1 MLQIPIST
9 VAKPSR
15 SGSGRWSSKALVTSL
30 LLLAGGQASAQ
41 TTGQWGGQGTGSF
54 DWQSVLN
61 WNTGI
66 VPNAIGDGA
75 VFGFTPGGTQTVFLN
90 GAVTLGSLQFSN
102 ERGGRFV
109 LAPGT
114 GGSLIFN
121 SGAGTATLLK
131 TGTGTTQISAPITLT
146 ENLTAQIN
154 QGTMV
159 LSGVISGADFGLI
172 KNGDGMLVLS
182 SGSNFTGGN
191 VLNGGITLVN
201 APTTALGTGTEFT
214 TVNPGATLA
223 LSTATGAAGMNMGTK
238 PISIEGNGYLGM
250 GAIRNMLGVNT
261 NTVAGA
267 ITMQGAALIQ
277 SDNTGGAMTLS
288 GALGVDHALGLNA
301 FASLNF
307 DSLISGSA
315 DITKYGMG
323 YLRFQ
328 NLANTYSGTISATL
342 GELRSK
348 SNGAGGYNSVSAF
361 NMTNGLLYVLQES
374 GNAIDNDRFSDSSTI
389 TLNGSRIRM
398 QTVQTLSH
406 TETLGPVTFQNGG
419 NVIDMR
425 SVNNGQTQDLIL
437 TSLTRGTTGAT
448 MLFNLDGL
456 PTGAQ
461 QLGTGT
467 QSRILN
473 LDTVGMTNGIV
484 NGWTTTRLS
493 NTAGEFVKYGANG
506 YTALVAADYSIDT
519 AQTGWAATQNIKLTL
534 AATLTGD
541 RTINSLNM
549 YSDTARTLDLG
560 GNTLTV
566 DSGGVLISRGAST
579 TSTHTISNG
588 SLTAG
593 PGPGSTYELFIH
605 HSNANLNL
613 SAVIVDNGANPVS
626 LVKTGPN
633 LLSLLN
639 TQLYTGKTFIN
650 EGQLREWIG
659 YAADNSAYSALG
671 GGNLHIQGS
680 VIGQSTFD
688 TDRDILR
695 ALGSGAGQVQITGG
709 SGGGF
714 GAYGRAIQVNFGGAG
729 DAVVWG
735 SAHFNPSMFTL
746 NGGTASHALT
756 MVNPLDLGGQQR
768 YIRLDGAASGAG
780 RGAIGRFENDVY
792 NGGIV
797 KRGGGTL
804 LIDQPKTYESGT
816 LIDEGLVW
824 VRGSGNLG
832 ADIFGNDVQVG
843 AAGALHL
850 ESPGHIGANQRIFL
864 QNASNDN
871 ASAIGFGA
879 GYGDG
884 SGISFQSFTATGG
897 GLQDTGGNNIFIVNN
912 QAGNARNVAVQMN
925 GMGPTSV
932 DFTGMIAAVSPNV
945 RVWFGATSA
954 NGIFT
959 GDTLSPTGHGAG
971 DLAFRLGSG
980 GGTLT
985 IQKANVL
992 SGALP
997 LFIGAIDATARTNI
1011 GGAVYLPESQ
1021 NYSGLLTIGSGGLLV
1036 VGRDGALS
1044 TGNST
1049 INLRGGELRVS
1060 VASGLYSGIDN
1071 QYAARKID
1079 ISGGN
1084 ASMRVESLNG
1094 AGGSLVTMDTLR
1106 MDGADRVLT
1115 VTSTTTRQNGLLFL
1129 GKTTLNHTAAG
1140 NTFFDVGFDNQGFN
1154 SGFLYLMGEVEQTG
1168 TGNRALVKRLGGTL
1182 VLGAANTYAGITQ
1195 LQQGNLVLSH
1205 TSAAGLATTINM
1217 AVNSDRTA
1225 RLQLLINGAGPH
1237 HYNYGLNFTA
1247 GTNNSNRIVTVGPAS
1262 LGAGNA
1268 NQEVQVSSITWA
1280 ALAGVTNFDLITDG
1294 AHGYRFT
1301 VNGNVTLSRDINFRT
1316 RGALTTIN
1324 GQITG
1329 AFNVLKGDQGTL
1341 WLKGANTYTGTTTVN
1356 NGYLI
1361 LENNGALGAG
1371 ASAVTFGST
1380 ASSQILLAG
1389 ERTIS
1394 RNITNSATGGVQ
1406 TLGGLDAGAKTFSGN
1421 VVTTRAVNVT
1431 AVTGGDV
1438 SFTGTVSSA
1447 GGINKVGNGNV
1458 VLNPASGT
1466 GNTYTGATIVTAGTL
1481 IGQAQATSG
1490 SPFGVNSAFTL
1501 GNGTLQLDGLAG
1513 ANGSATSTGVLTI
1526 SGGSRIVINDQAN
1539 DAFTTTLGFGSLT
1552 RAGGGTVTF
1561 VPQLGNLGTQEII
1574 TFGSA
1579 PALTNGIIGT
1589 WAVATASGSSN
1600 AANYVT
1606 TTGSGPF
1613 SVVTAAYG
1621 GTGNLDSAAGS
1632 TQVFNAGATPSTLT
1646 ADRAVYAFRAD
1657 ANVNL
1662 NGFTLN
1668 VGSDGQAGI
1677 ILNNG
1682 ASITGS
1688 SGSALNFG
1696 NNLLSLYVDDAAT
1709 SSISVALTNV
1719 RDNSTN
1725 TFSTNVEPAVNNA
1738 PVFVKF
1744 GRGTLELNAAASFQ
1758 GGILVS
1764 EGTLRAGAANVFP
1777 TFRNLNASTGSIVT
1791 IAPGATVD
1799 LNGFD
1804 QEFGNL
1810 SGPRAGAEFQ
1820 FSGGTLNLGSATLTV
1835 GRESPGTTATQT
1847 FSGQIIGGAGSK
1859 IIKVGT
1865 GRLVFDNIN
1874 GSLPNSLETLE
1885 ISQGIVRTWL
1895 NDQSWATPTSVASA
1909 LPSSTTVLLRGGE
1922 WEAYAIG
1929 DSTTNQQTIFIGN
1942 NVVHQ
1947 GADSTLDSN
1956 RPTGGGG
1963 NKLLIM
1969 GSLTLDLQR
1978 MLITGGNTYIPR
1990 FDGQTTLTHHARIQ
2004 TDTQLVLAG
2013 GVSDGGSGYTMNK
2026 TGGSDLTIDGDN
2038 SATWSGGL
2046 VVTQG
2051 TVFFGTRGA
2060 DEIRS
2065 PGITLAYNSQ
2075 ANAGTGDIIINQGFT
2090 TTTAIRLMSPDNVL
2104 TAQGQRV
2111 QTFGS
2116 EASGTIRIDIGTD
2129 ARVSDY
2135 GLRSTTNGSLSLGLG
2150 DGGLYTHALDQAAM
2164 GSGRWGISAFQ
2175 GSTYYMPATLGAGFD
2190 DTYRFT
2196 GTSAGIL
2203 ALLTPNLLTGDN
2215 AVVLGRS
2222 PVNVG
2227 NVPTGSLSQVRTY
2240 GSQNY
2245 TGNTVIHR
2253 GADFGSVGNLL
2264 SFHGDY
2270 ATPEF
2275 EVYGRLEARGDGR
2288 FTNDAGDQVNN
2299 VILRPGGALR
2309 LDYLM
2314 DVNDQFVVSRQDN
2327 SNLGLYENKWGDSTP
2342 MILDGAQLGL
2352 INSSGRVNQEVIGE
2366 ITVKGGAGI
2375 LMERSGTNGQ
2385 SILITNDGIVRSGQA
2400 LLSIR
2405 NTTAAELGSSAL
2417 QSQKIFIN
2425 DPAWVT
2431 ANMNNGMFNPWML
2444 SVSSLGYLGYNTDT
2458 GLVNVPFTTG
2468 TGAPFL
2474 AGLNS
2479 TSIAHYSTAGN
2490 ATLTGTV
2497 NAYALRLT
2505 GTTTLTG
2512 HQINIHSGGLITN
2525 GAVTLGSN
2533 LYFGNGTT
2541 PVEGILFS
2549 ADSTLTVNGVLTA
2562 ANLTRGGPSTLTLAN
2577 TGNNITGN
2585 IQINGGTL
2593 IANAPGTLGSASTV
2607 TLHADYFNN
2616 NNGSQMPLLSLRTAS
2631 ANGTYNHQVV
2641 VAENVPI
2648 ARIELNRSSGTGSG
2662 TISIGSLD
2670 IQGTSGAA
2678 GTLLQIENNN
2688 SYNFT
2693 VNGATTVGG
2702 SSPVGIRV
2710 SAGTALLTGD
2720 FSSAASITKSGN
2732 GTLRMNGNNAGFT
2745 GGMTVNRG
2753 EWYTTGNTS
2762 DAGGSGNVVSNFGA
2776 IRMANTSGTTGA
2788 RFDAAG
2794 QTLTLNGQTT
2804 LITQRV
2810 GSTNAHISIGAA
2822 NNGNVLTT
2830 NNSPWIIF
2838 QSASFGDQINI
2849 NSSVVIN
2856 DAPWLRV
2863 DSAFTLFRAGS
2874 VVSGE
2879 GRINKAGNYLL
2890 GFDNNA
2896 PNTYTGGTDI
2906 WAGELNVRQVNS
2918 TLGTGAVRLYPG
2930 AALSV
2935 RNVGNLGTAGLTQI
2949 VTSASSFPVFA
2960 VRNNDG
2966 GNAHFDTVTA
2976 AGAAATILGN
2986 GNGVLGLGGGR
2997 IYTADLDMA
3006 HRDGG
3011 VFANWWLGG
3020 VEGSGTISANSL
3032 SAWGTGGDEF
3042 RLGGGHNGTITMNPA
3057 TAGSDQLSGA
3067 GNRLIVGGGQNSM
3080 GYGTVAFGANS
3091 NNTFGGGTLVS
3102 RTRDSS
3108 GAFRGAPLS
3117 IQAGQAGATTYR
3129 TALGTGTVDV
3139 FGDLRIEGSNGT
3151 ARNSDTGNANTYV
3164 FHPGSRIRFD
3174 NGTAFG
3180 TADTQG
3186 RWADNVGM
3194 ALNTSVIE
3202 MYGAASNNAYNSEVI
3217 GDISVAGG
3225 SEIALRRRG
3234 ANWAELSVGNISRS
3248 GSGTLMI
3255 TTMVDTTNT
3264 AGILGTAGTTS
3275 ALRLLAANGA
3285 SLMSNNM
3292 VAPWITSRVDGQF
3305 LKYDDTLGFQLITQ
3319 GGAPDNYLAV
3329 TSTTLTPGSVITEND
3344 GTEILS
3350 LQGSSNFT
3358 LGGNLDVYALRL
3370 ERDININAGSGF
3382 DRITIRSGGLI
3393 QFANS
3398 PTINADLYFGASG
3411 NGDGEAFVSASN
3423 NTLQLNGKIH
3433 ASQFTKSGTA
3443 FVNIR
3448 SDQSQFTGDWVV
3460 NGGGIQ
3466 FLTPGAASTG
3476 QVILNG
3482 SRANDRDNT
3491 FNMTEVRYNFNP
3503 GSPDLFT
3510 WNGGKIT
3517 SYDFNRIYGIAGS
3530 DRVIQIPDID
3540 LRTTNTV
3547 AGTGQ
3552 EGAVI
3557 LRMDGLRSTMRT
3569 GTVTLHDHYL
3579 LHIETDRAAPGA
3591 TTGVQLGSG
3600 DGTGGL
3606 NNQGLWDVRKTGIGM
3621 LTLGDNSATFTGSR
3635 SFTVGDGGVRVMHN
3649 GAFGNASINAT
3660 INPTGTLEIAV
3671 ANWSP
3676 TATLT
3681 QAWGSTERWAV
3692 NEARGSGDYSL
3703 PSGVHLQIMANQT
3716 GTRTINLNGGSI
3728 MGYLPLDWEQI
3739 AVNHTL
3745 GSGITV
3751 NLTADSFL
3759 GQLYPAGTSNGA
3771 NHFLYDMGKLNTTTN
3786 LNPNDPGLR
3795 GSYLHIDGN
3804 ITGDFDLTKVG
3815 QDIILL
3821 NGSANS
3827 FRNTNI
3833 ENGILQI
3840 GRHNTLPVTTELTTR
3855 FTGMFDLNGYDQE
3868 VAALQGTGGSIHNG
3882 GFDYNT
3888 LTVNQAGD
3896 TTYGGQIHGSTHLVK
3911 SGAGDLALSS
3921 ASSSYVGD
3929 TLINA
3934 GRLLLTGDGAVNE
3947 TRWIQMAAGTG
3958 FDVSGRTGGSYSFD
3972 GVISGGGVGAQ
3983 RADNASRGIITG
3995 SLVVT
4000 DAVGLASRSG
4010 RLAPGLSSTG
4020 GLGTAGDMIGHLQVT
4035 QDLTLA
4041 AGTATVPVERL
4052 TLQLGGSTTTL
4063 AALGWAGG
4071 DLDVFLQGL
4080 ATGTADQMG
4089 VLNGTFGDL
4098 SQHDY
4103 VNVGGTLQLNQHGT
4117 IRVDLLT
4124 GYSPGDGE
4132 VFNLLDWNT
4141 VLNSGFDAGTG
4152 DRFGGG
4158 YEDTDLYLPTLSEG
4172 LYWNTSLFTT
4182 YGVIV
4187 VVPEPGRA
4195 LLLMAGLGGVFFRRR
4210 RK

>member
-1 MLQIPIST
+1 MTSF
-9 VAKPSR
+9 
-15 SGSGRWSSKALVTSL
+15 LV
-30 LLLAGGQASAQ
+30 LAGGQVSAQ
-41 TTGQWGGQGTGSF
+41 TPVNWVGQGTGGF

-61 WNTGI
+61 WDTGT
-66 VPNAIGDGA
+66 VPNAIGAGA
-75 VFGFTPGGTQTVFLN
+75 VLGFTPGGTQTISLN

-114 GGSLIFN
+114 GGSLVFN
-121 SGAGTATLLK
+121 SGTSTATLLK
-131 TGTGTTQISAPITLT
+131 TGNGTSQISAPISLT

-154 QGTMV
+154 QGTMI
-159 LSGVISGADFGLI
+159 LSGVISGTGFGLV

-182 SGSNFTGGN
+182 SGNTFTGGN

-201 APTTALGTGTEFT
+201 VATTGLGSTAQS
-214 TVNPGATLA
+214 TVVNSGATLA
-223 LSTATGAAGMNMGTK
+223 LSTATGAAGMNMGSK

-277 SDNTGGAMTLS
+277 SDSTGGAMTLS
-288 GALGVDHALGLNA
+288 GALGVDHALRLHA

-328 NLANTYSGTISATL
+328 NAGNTYSGSISATL

-374 GNAIDNDRFSDSSTI
+374 GAAINNDRYSDTSTI

-425 SVNNGQTQDLIL
+425 SVSNGQTQELIL
-437 TSLTRGTTGAT
+437 TSLTRGTAGSTI
-448 MLFNLDGL
+448 LFNLDGV
-456 PTGAQ
+456 TSGGQ
-461 QLGTGT
+461 QLGAGT
-467 QSRILN
+467 QSRILD
-473 LDTVGMTNGIV
+473 LGAPAMTHGILG
-484 NGWTTTRLS
+484 GWATTRLT

-506 YTALVAADYSIDT
+506 YTALVAGDYSIDT
-519 AQTGWAATQNIKLTL
+519 AQTGWASTQNVKLTA

-549 YSDTARTLDLG
+549 YSDTGRTLDLG

-566 DSGGVLISRGAST
+566 DSGGVLISRGASV

-588 SLTAG
+588 NLTAG
-593 PGPGSTYELFIH
+593 PGPGATYELFLH
-605 HSNANLNL
+605 HSNASLNL

-639 TQLYTGKTFIN
+639 TQLHTGKTFIN
-650 EGQLREWIG
+650 EGQLRERIG

-714 GAYGRAIQVNFGGAG
+714 GAFGRAIQVNFGGAEE
-729 DAVVWG
+729 AVVWG
-735 SAHFNPSMFTL
+735 SAYFNPSMFTL
-746 NGGTASHALT
+746 NGGTATHALT
-756 MVNPLDLGGQQR
+756 LVNPLDLGGQQR

-804 LIDQPKTYESGT
+804 LIDSAKTYKSGT

-832 ADIFGNDVQVG
+832 ADIVGNDVQVG

-850 ESPGHIGANQRIFL
+850 ESPGHIGVNQRIFL

-897 GLQDTGGNNIFIVNN
+897 GLQDSGGNNIFIANN

-932 DFTGMIAAVSPNV
+932 DFTGMIAAVAPNV

-992 SGALP
+992 NGALP
-997 LFIGAIDATARTNI
+997 LFIGAIDHNARSNI
-1011 GGAVYLPESQ
+1011 GGAVYLPEAQ
-1021 NYSGLLTIGSGGLLV
+1021 NYSGQLTIGSGGLLV
-1036 VGRDGALS
+1036 AGRNGALS
-1044 TGNST
+1044 TGNNT
-1049 INLRGGELRVS
+1049 INLRAGELRVS
-1060 VASGLYSGIDN
+1060 VAAGLYSGIDN
-1071 QYAARKID
+1071 QYAARNID
-1079 ISGGN
+1079 VSGGN
-1084 ASMRVESLNG
+1084 AILRVESLNG
-1094 AGGSLVTMDTLR
+1094 AGGSLVSMGTLR

-1115 VTSTTTRQNGLLFL
+1115 VTSTTTRQNGVLFL

-1140 NTFFDVGFDNQGFN
+1140 NTLFDVGIDNQGFN

-1205 TSAAGLATTINM
+1205 TSAAGLAGTINM

-1225 RLQLLINGAGPH
+1225 RLQFLINGAGPH
-1237 HYNYGLNFTA
+1237 HYNYGLNFTS

-1262 LGAGNA
+1262 LSTGNA

-1280 ALAGVTNFDLITDG
+1280 ALSGVTNFDLITDG
-1294 AHGYRFT
+1294 SHGYRFT

-1329 AFNVLKGDQGTL
+1329 GFNVLKGDQGTL
-1341 WLKGANTYTGTTTVN
+1341 WLKGANTYTGSTTVN
-1356 NGYLI
+1356 NGYLV
-1361 LENNGALGAG
+1361 LDNDNALGG
-1371 ASAVTFGST
+1371 TSAVTFGST

-1389 ERTIS
+1389 ERTLS
-1394 RNITNSATGGVQ
+1394 RNITNSATGGLQ

-1421 VVTTRAVNVT
+1421 VVTTRAVNVS

-1438 SFTGTVSSA
+1438 SFTGTVSAA
-1447 GGINKVGNGNV
+1447 GGINKVGNGKV
-1458 VLNPASGT
+1458 VLNPAAGT
-1466 GNTYTGATIVTAGTL
+1466 GNTYTGPTVVTAGTL
-1481 IGQAQATSG
+1481 IGKAQATSG

-1501 GNGTLQLDGLAG
+1501 GNGILQFDGLAG
-1513 ANGSATSTGVLTI
+1513 ANGSATSTGALNI
-1526 SGGSRIVINDQAN
+1526 AGGSRLVINDQAN

-1561 VPQLGNLGTQEII
+1561 VPQLGNLGTQENI
-1574 TFGSA
+1574 TFSSA

-1589 WAVATASGSSN
+1589 WAVAAASGSSN
-1600 AANYVT
+1600 AADYLT
-1606 TTGSGPF
+1606 TTGSGPYR
-1613 SVVTAAYG
+1613 VVTATYG
-1621 GTGNLDSAAGS
+1621 GTGNLDTATGS
-1632 TQVFNAGATPSTLT
+1632 TQVFNAGTTPSTLT
-1646 ADRAVYAFRAD
+1646 DDRAVYAFRTD

-1662 NGFTLN
+1662 AGFTLN
-1668 VGSDGQAGI
+1668 VGSGGQAGI

-1682 ASITGS
+1682 ASITGN

-1725 TFSTNVEPAVNNA
+1725 VFSTNAEPAVNTA

-1820 FSGGTLNLGSATLTV
+1820 FSGGTLDLGSATLTI
-1835 GRESPGTTATQT
+1835 GRESPGTTSTQT
-1847 FSGQIIGGAGSK
+1847 FSGQIIGGVDSK

-1922 WEAYAIG
+1922 WEAWAIG

-1947 GADSTLDSN
+1947 GADSILDSN
-1956 RPTGGGG
+1956 RPTGAGG

-1978 MLITGGNTYIPR
+1978 FLTTGGNTYIPR

-2004 TDTQLVLAG
+2004 TDSQLVLAG

-2026 TGGSDLTIDGDN
+2026 TGASDLTIDGDN

-2051 TVFFGTRGA
+2051 TVYFGTRGA

-2065 PGITLAYNSQ
+2065 PGVTLAFNSQ

-2129 ARVSDY
+2129 AKVSDY

-2175 GSTYYMPATLGAGFD
+2175 GSTYYMPSTLGAGFD
-2190 DTYRFT
+2190 DIYRFS
-2196 GTSAGIL
+2196 GTNAGIL
-2203 ALLTPNLLTGDN
+2203 SLLTPNLLTGDN

-2227 NVPTGSLSQVRTY
+2227 NVPTGSQSQVRTY
-2240 GSQNY
+2240 GGQNF
-2245 TGNTVIHR
+2245 TGNTIIHR

-2288 FTNDAGDQVNN
+2288 FTNDAGDQVNK

-2327 SNLGLYENKWGDSTP
+2327 SNLGLYENKWGDTTP
-2342 MILDGAQLGL
+2342 IILDGAQLGL
-2352 INSSGRVNQEVIGE
+2352 INHSGRVNQEVVGE

-2385 SILITNDGIVRSGQA
+2385 SILITNDGIERSGQA

-2405 NTTAAELGSSAL
+2405 NTTAAELGSAAL

-2431 ANMNNGMFNPWML
+2431 ENMNNGMFNPWML
-2444 SVSSLGYLGYNTDT
+2444 SVSNLSYLGYNNDT

-2468 TGAPFL
+2468 TGATFL
-2474 AGLNS
+2474 AGLTN

-2525 GAVTLGSN
+2525 GAVTLASN
-2533 LYFGNGTT
+2533 LYFGSGSA
-2541 PVEGILFS
+2541 PVEGIIFS

-2593 IANAPGTLGSASTV
+2593 IANAPGTLGSASTI

-2631 ANGTYNHQVV
+2631 ASGTYNHKVV

-2648 ARIELNRSSGTGSG
+2648 ARIELNRSSGSGNG

-2670 IQGTSGAA
+2670 IKGTEGAA
-2678 GTLLQIENNN
+2678 GTLLQIENAN

-2702 SSPVGIRV
+2702 TSDVGIRV

-2720 FSSAASITKSGN
+2720 FSSAAGITKSGN

-2753 EWYTTGNTS
+2753 EWYTMGNTS
-2762 DAGGSGNVVSNFGA
+2762 DAGGSGDVVSNFGA
-2776 IRMANTSGTTGA
+2776 IRMANTSGTAGS
-2788 RFDAAG
+2788 RFDAEG

-2810 GSTNAHISIGAA
+2810 GSTNAHITIGAA

-2849 NSSVVIN
+2849 HSSVVIN

-2863 DSAFTLFRAGS
+2863 DSAFTLLRNGS

-2879 GRINKAGNYLL
+2879 GKINKAGNYLL

-2896 PNTYTGGTDI
+2896 ANTYTGGTDI
-2906 WAGELNVRQVNS
+2906 WAGELNVRQINA

-2949 VTSASSFPVFA
+2949 VTSASSFSVFA

-2966 GNAHFDTVTA
+2966 GNAQFDAVTA
-2976 AGAAATILGN
+2976 AAAMATIHGN
-2986 GNGVLGLGGGR
+2986 GNGVLALGGGR
-2997 IYTADLDMA
+2997 NYTADLDMA
-3006 HRDGG
+3006 NRDGG
-3011 VFANWWLGG
+3011 AFASWWLGG
-3020 VEGSGTISANSL
+3020 VEGSGTISSNTL
-3032 SAWGTGGDEF
+3032 SAWGPGGNEF
-3042 RLGGGHNGTITMNPA
+3042 RLGGGHNGTITMNPV
-3057 TAGSDQLSGA
+3057 TGNSDQLSGA
-3067 GNRLIVGGGQNSM
+3067 GNRLLIGGGQITM
-3080 GYGTVAFGANS
+3080 AYGTVTLGANS
-3091 NNTFGGGTLVS
+3091 NNTFDGGTLIS
-3102 RTRDSS
+3102 RTRDSG
-3108 GAFRGAPLS
+3108 GAFRGAVLN
-3117 IQAGQAGATTYR
+3117 IQAGQVNATTYR
-3129 TALGTGTVDV
+3129 TAVGTGTVDV

-3151 ARNSDTGNANTYV
+3151 ARNSDTGNANAYV

-3186 RWADNVGM
+3186 RWADSAGI

-3202 MYGAASNNAYNSEVI
+3202 IFGDDTNSVYNSETI
-3217 GDISVAGG
+3217 GAISVSGG
-3225 SEIALRRRG
+3225 SEIVLRRRG
-3234 ANWAELSVGNISRS
+3234 ANWSELSTGDITRS
-3248 GSGTLMI
+3248 GSGTLMV
-3255 TTMVDTTNT
+3255 TTIVDNTTT
-3264 AGILGTAGTTS
+3264 LGILGTAGTAS
-3275 ALRLLAANGA
+3275 ATRLLAANGA
-3285 SLMSNNM
+3285 SLMDNNM
-3292 VAPWITSRVDGQF
+3292 VVPWITSRTDGQF
-3305 LKYDDTLGFQLITQ
+3305 LKYDATLGFQLITQ

-3329 TSTTLTPGSVITEND
+3329 TNTTPTLTPGSVITEND

-3358 LGGNLDVYALRL
+3358 LGGDLDVYALRL

-3393 QFANS
+3393 QVANT
-3398 PTINADLYFGASG
+3398 PTINADLYFGPSVEG
-3411 NGDGEAFVSASN
+3411 DGDGEAFVSASN
-3423 NTLQLNGKIH
+3423 NTLQLNGRIY
-3433 ASQFTKSGTA
+3433 ASQFTKSGSA

-3476 QVILNG
+3476 EVILNG

-3491 FNMTEVRYNFNP
+3491 FNTTEVRYNFNP
-3503 GSPDLFT
+3503 GSPDVFT
-3510 WNGGKIT
+3510 WSGGDIT
-3517 SYDFNRIYGIAGS
+3517 AYDFNRIYAIAGS
-3530 DRVIQIPDID
+3530 DRTIQVPAID

-3552 EGAVI
+3552 EGTVI

-3579 LHIETDRAAPGA
+3579 LHVETDRAAPGA
-3591 TTGVQLGSG
+3591 TTGVQLGHG

-3606 NNQGLWDVRKTGIGM
+3606 NNQGLYDVRKTGIGM

-3728 MGYLPLDWEQI
+3728 MGYLPLDWEQV

-3751 NLTADSFL
+3751 NLTADSLL
-3759 GQLYPAGTSNGA
+3759 GQLYPAGTSNAA

-3804 ITGDFDLTKVG
+3804 ITGDHDLTKVG

-3840 GRHNTLPVTTELTTR
+3840 GRNNTLPVTTELTTR
-3855 FTGMFDLNGYDQE
+3855 FSGMFDLNGYDQE
-3868 VAALQGTGGSIHNG
+3868 VAALQGTGGSVHNG

-3911 SGAGDLALSS
+3911 SGEGDLALSS
-3921 ASSSYVGD
+3921 ASSSYVGN
-3929 TLINA
+3929 TFINA

-3947 TRWIQMAAGTG
+3947 TPWIRMAAGTG
-3958 FDVSGRTGGSYSFD
+3958 LDVSGRTGGSYEFD

-3983 RADNASRGIITG
+3983 RADNTSRGIITG
-3995 SLVVT
+3995 SLVVK

-4010 RLAPGLSSTG
+4010 RLAPGLSSTS
-4020 GLGTAGDMIGHLQVT
+4020 GLATAGDMIGHLQIT
-4035 QDLTLA
+4035 QNLTLA
-4041 AGTATVPVERL
+4041 AGTAILPVERL

-4071 DLDVFLQGL
+4071 DVEAFLQGL

-4089 VLNGTFGDL
+4089 VLDGTFGDL
-4098 SQHDY
+4098 SLHDY
-4103 VNVGGTLQLNQHGT
+4103 INVGGTLEFNQHGT

-4124 GYSPGDGE
+4124 GYSPGDGA
-4132 VFNLLDWNT
+4132 VFNLLDWNA

-4152 DRFGGG
+4152 NRAGGG
-4158 YEDTDLYLPTLSEG
+4158 YENTDLYLPTLGEG
-4172 LYWNTSLFTT
+4172 LFWNTSLFTT
-4182 YGVIV
+4182 HGIIV
-4187 VVPEPGRA
+4187 VVPEPGRV